1 MAYGVSTISGVEE
14 CMGETM
20 QSCLM
25 QNQTKPKA
33 TKIHIQIKCYLRG
46 KHHPEAELWKLS

>member
-14 CMGETM
+14 CMGERM

-33 TKIHIQIKCYLRG
+33 IQIKCYLRG